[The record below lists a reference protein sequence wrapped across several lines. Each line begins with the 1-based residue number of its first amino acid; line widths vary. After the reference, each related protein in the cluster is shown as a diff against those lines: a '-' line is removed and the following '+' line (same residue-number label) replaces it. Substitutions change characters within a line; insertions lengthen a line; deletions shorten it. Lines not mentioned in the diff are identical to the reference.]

1 QRAANGKAL
10 QDRKE
15 PEGAKLGLVVRP
27 LTSQEKDQV
36 GTEGSVVV
44 AGGEGAAAAAGIQPG
59 DVILAVNDRSV
70 NNVQD
75 LRDEAA
81 KLKRGDSA
89 ALLVERAGT
98 QIFVPVRAG

>member
-1 QRAANGKAL
+1 MVADVQGSAA
-10 QDRKE
+10 R
-15 PEGAKLGLVVRP
+15 
-27 LTSQEKDQV
+27 
-36 GTEGSVVV
+36 
-44 AGGEGAAAAAGIQPG
+44 AGIQPG
-59 DVILAVNDRSV
+59 DIILAVNDRSV
-70 NNVQD
+70 KNIKD